1 MAKWRAAQNFLNLI
15 YKPGAGVLN
24 DLILFFFSSRPHTQ
38 LFLSRLQG
46 NLLVNGEI
54 RVVFVP
60 EDEVER
66 VEGRRRD
73 VARKFGRP
81 PAEHRDS
88 FQFGCRNK
96 RKKWKLLK
104 SRSAIDDVSGSRSS
118 STTGDWRRWA
128 RGEGAWTWSRSL
140 LLLFRWSMRF
150 PPTLQCPP
158 RLRLLSS
165 TMGLRTTDVAT
176 YREIVS
182 PLSFPALR
190 DVDNKDTA
198 RPITTTLCMHSL
210 VCVSETGPAARCSSS
225 HRRFFPIFAYK
236 KVVKLKAFFS
246 FRRINRTVHLS
257 LSCCLDRVAHYILD
271 LLRESKKLVQLFSL
285 PLSHSASMT
294 HGDVNNFFLHWCK

>member
-1 MAKWRAAQNFLNLI
+1 
-15 YKPGAGVLN
+15 
-24 DLILFFFSSRPHTQ
+24 
-38 LFLSRLQG
+38 
-46 NLLVNGEI
+46 
-54 RVVFVP
+54 
-60 EDEVER
+60 
-66 VEGRRRD
+66 
-73 VARKFGRP
+73 
-81 PAEHRDS
+81 
-88 FQFGCRNK
+88 
-96 RKKWKLLK
+96 
-104 SRSAIDDVSGSRSS
+104 
-118 STTGDWRRWA
+118 
-128 RGEGAWTWSRSL
+128 
-140 LLLFRWSMRF
+140 MRF

-285 PLSHSASMT
+285 LLSHSASMT
-294 HGDVNNFFLHWCK
+294 HGDVNNFFLH